1 MSYLFYLIEIRPLV
15 IGRKGPAGNW
25 ICPGRCMCD
34 MAIPSQTF
42 SSNCWIPNFVYRVS
56 MGTSSCGLTLQ
67 IQRIMALSF
76 LQSLFK
82 SGAVGAQV
90 SLPCNRDKGMQ
101 ALNTFSRVKGD
112 TCFEFSFILHIYY
125 YVSPPLPPPPPP
137 PPPPPLGRHIVFL
150 CPQLWKS
157 WRGILLWAR
166 PSVRPCFRPSVTTL
180 RYGFEISLMDS
191 A

>member
-125 YVSPPLPPPPPP
+125 YVSPPPS
-137 PPPPPLGRHIVFL
+137 PPPLEDILYFYAPNFEKVEGAYCFGLVRLSV
-150 CPQLWKS
+150 PASARQWQL
-157 WRGILLWAR
+157 
-166 PSVRPCFRPSVTTL
+166 
-180 RYGFEISLMDS
+180 
-191 A
+191 